1 MTGLLAS
8 WVYLRMLS
16 GLRRDLVT
24 FWLELGSDL
33 KAKIGT
39 FVEELVGRECRS
51 TTEAC
56 FLVKKI
62 KKIKKFGFLMI
73 N

>member
-1 MTGLLAS
+1 
-8 WVYLRMLS
+8 MLF
-16 GLRRDLVT
+16 GFRRDLVI

-33 KAKIGT
+33 KVKIGI
-39 FVEELVGRECRS
+39 FVEELVGIECRS
-51 TTEAC
+51 TIEVC